1 MKGGYHDAVMVDEV
15 LHYLGLG
22 QGRVVVDGTLGGGS
36 HARAILEWAGPDGGG
51 VKLVI
56 GIDQDP
62 EAVEQAGRNL
72 AGFGE
77 RIKIRRAGFENLPAL
92 LKEEGLGK
100 VDGILLDLGA
110 SRHQLVDE
118 SRGFSLRGLG
128 PLDMRMGPDAPES
141 AAELLARLAED
152 ELKELIRE
160 YGEERRAGRI
170 ARSIVARREE
180 GRPVRTTAELA
191 ELVERLVPAR
201 ERGRLHPATRTFMAL
216 RIAVNRELTKLD
228 QALAAMPEVLG
239 AGGRAV
245 VISYHSLE
253 DRRVKQAFQQ
263 GAKDCVCPPG
273 LPRCV
278 CGHKP
283 VYRILTKKPARP
295 AEAEV
300 EKNPAARSARL
311 RAIERVE
318 ETA

>member
-1 MKGGYHDAVMVDEV
+1 MKERYHDAVMVGEV

-22 QGRVVVDGTLGGGS
+22 PGRVVVDATLGGGS
-36 HARAILEWAGPDGGG
+36 HAAAMLDWTGPDGGR
-51 VKLVI
+51 VRLVI

-62 EAVEQAGRNL
+62 EAVAEAGKTL
-72 AGFGE
+72 ARFKE
-77 RIKIRRAGFENLPAL
+77 RIRIRRGGFENLPAL
-92 LKEEGLGK
+92 LQEEGLEK

-110 SRHQLVDE
+110 SRHQLVDAG
-118 SRGFSLRGLG
+118 RGFSLRAEG

-152 ELKELIRE
+152 ELEELIRD

-170 ARSIVARREE
+170 ARAMVARREE

-191 ELVERLVPAR
+191 KLVENVVPAR

-216 RIAVNRELTKLD
+216 RIAVNRELEKLD
-228 QALAAMPEVLG
+228 QALAVMPEVLA

-253 DRRVKQAFQQ
+253 DRRVKQAFLQ
-263 GAKDCVCPPG
+263 GARGCVCPPG

-278 CGHKP
+278 CGQRP

-295 AEAEV
+295 AEHEV
-300 EKNPAARSARL
+300 RKNPAARSARL
-311 RAIERVE
+311 RAVERVE
-318 ETA
+318 EST